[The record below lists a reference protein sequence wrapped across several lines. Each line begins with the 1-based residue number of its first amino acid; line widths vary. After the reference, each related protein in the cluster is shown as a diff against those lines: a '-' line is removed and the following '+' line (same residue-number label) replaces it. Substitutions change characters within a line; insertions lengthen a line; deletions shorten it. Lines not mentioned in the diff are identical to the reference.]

1 MKNQNTPP
9 KKNEKHVKNERK
21 KNSRKNAFRYSHK

>member
-1 MKNQNTPP
+1 MKNQNTQ

>member
-1 MKNQNTPP
+1 MKNQNTPQ
-9 KKNEKHVKNERK
+9 KNEKHVKNERK